1 MHEKLDAASILRR
14 SALFG
19 QLTSDEIEQVA
30 RIARTRTVGKEAMLF
45 MQGDP
50 GDALYGIAS
59 GKVLISLSTPEGKE
73 FSLNLMEAGDVFGE
87 IALLDGHPRTA
98 NARALEET
106 QLVVIQRDHFESLV
120 QQHPALAL
128 HLLQLLCDRLRWN
141 AQLIEEFSLL
151 SVPARLARR
160 LLTLGELMGNPG
172 ENGETVL
179 DIAQAE
185 LAQFLGVS
193 RQVVNQHLQDWRR
206 EGWIELARGKVLLIE
221 REQLKTVD

>member
-1 MHEKLDAASILRR
+1 MDAATILRR

-19 QLTSDEIEQVA
+19 ELESVELERVAQL
-30 RIARTRTVGKEAMLF
+30 ARTRSVGKDSVIF

-50 GDALYGIAS
+50 GDALYGIAR

-73 FSLNLMEAGDVFGE
+73 FSLNLLEAGDVFGE

-98 NARALEET
+98 NARTLEET
-106 QLVVIQRDHFESLV
+106 QLVVIQRANFTRLV
-120 QQHPALAL
+120 EQHPNVAL
-128 HLLQLLCDRLRWN
+128 HLLRLLCGRLRWS

-160 LLTLGELMGNPG
+160 LLTLGQLLGRPG
-172 ENGETVL
+172 HDGGTVL
-179 DIAQAE
+179 GIAQAE

-193 RQVVNQHLQDWRR
+193 RQVVNQHLQEWRR
-206 EGWIELARGKVLLIE
+206 QGWIALGRGKVILLDPDA
-221 REQLKTVD
+221 LKQTE

>member
-1 MHEKLDAASILRR
+1 MDAASILAR
-14 SALFG
+14 STLFG
-19 QLTSDEIEQVA
+19 QLDPSELEQVA
-30 RIARTRTVGKEAMLF
+30 QLARTRSLAKDSMVF

-50 GDALYGIAS
+50 GDALYGIAR

-73 FSLNLMEAGDVFGE
+73 FSLNLLEAGEVFGE

-98 NARALEET
+98 NARTLEET
-106 QLVVIQRDHFESLV
+106 QLVVIHRAHFANLV
-120 QQHPALAL
+120 EQHPAVAL
-128 HLLQLLCDRLRWN
+128 HLLQLLCARLRWN

-160 LLTLGELMGNPG
+160 LLTLGQLLGKPG
-172 ENGETVL
+172 ADGETVL

-206 EGWIELARGKVLLIE
+206 SDWIDLGRGKVILLDPDA
-221 REQLKTVD
+221 LKQVQ